1 MHVDSSCSIAA
12 RSASALLRIPRAR
25 TLAVTL
31 LVAACAS
38 AAPQPTPETPHGPV
52 RDGQHDFDFHVGS
65 WRTHVRLR
73 PSALSGPEHWVEY
86 DGVTEVRPV
95 WNGRANLVELVAD
108 GPAGHLELL
117 SLRLYD
123 PEAGTWALHVASA
136 ADGSMSPPTIGRFE
150 AGRGVF
156 VGRET
161 MGGRS
166 VLVRFTISDI
176 TATSCR
182 FEQALS
188 SDEGTTWVVNWIATD
203 TRTDES

>member
-1 MHVDSSCSIAA
+1 MPVAAAPHFDGVHTGSSRTS
-12 RSASALLRIPRAR
+12 R
-25 TLAVTL
+25 TLAVAL
-31 LVAACAS
+31 LAACAN
-38 AAPQPTPETPHGPV
+38 AAPAPETPHGAV

-65 WRTHVRLR
+65 WRTHVRLL
-73 PSALSGPEHWVEY
+73 PGALSGGERWVEY
-86 DGVTEVRPV
+86 DGVTHVRPV
-95 WNGRANLVELVAD
+95 WSGRANLVELVAD

-123 PEAGTWALHVASA
+123 PEAGTWALHVGNAR
-136 ADGSMSPPTIGRFE
+136 DGSMSPPTIGRFE

-156 VGRET
+156 VGHET
-161 MGGRS
+161 MDGRS

-176 TATSCR
+176 TATSCH

-203 TRTDES
+203 TRQDES